1 MGPIDQ
7 PDWTSFAVDGNELPV
22 TVVVVAWECS
32 LKTAVFLSSVTRS
45 IASEHKMI
53 VTAKIAAIIRRSIE
67 GVTAA
72 APGYSPMP
80 AKAVLSP
87 AADAHDRCE
96 RSIFRASTKASSR
109 IGS

>member
-22 TVVVVAWECS
+22 TVVVVAWECA
-32 LKTAVFLSSVTRS
+32 LKTAVFLLSVTRS
-45 IASEHKMI
+45 IASEHKQM
-53 VTAKIAAIIRRSIE
+53 VAARIAAIIRRSIE

-72 APGYSPMP
+72 ARGYSP

-87 AADAHDRCE
+87 AADAHD
-96 RSIFRASTKASSR
+96 
-109 IGS
+109 